1 MSRGQIVDEIP
12 GDELGER
19 RIVEAIVGSR
29 RRCQRASDR
38 EPRGAGVRIGR
49 FRGALPLVLM
59 TILIVAVGAYATV
72 RQDAFLTSTTSTT
85 CCS

>member
-29 RRCQRASDR
+29 AGAREQATASPK
-38 EPRGAGVRIGR
+38 ESA
-49 FRGALPLVLM
+49 
-59 TILIVAVGAYATV
+59 
-72 RQDAFLTSTTSTT
+72 
-85 CCS
+85 

>member
-29 RRCQRASDR
+29 ASAR
-38 EPRGAGVRIGR
+38 EQ
-49 FRGALPLVLM
+49 
-59 TILIVAVGAYATV
+59 ATESV
-72 RQDAFLTSTTSTT
+72 QESV
-85 CCS
+85 